1 MADKE
6 FLVDLEKGVIV
17 EEEPKKEEEIADEQG
32 GSDDEHGSSASNEDS
47 DDGHQEDSA
56 AGSEEEAAGTDAER
70 EAIRERRR
78 LERQQKKQAQR
89 EREDRLRRELQSER
103 TAREQLENRLS
114 VIERRA
120 TGMELSTLD
129 QHIKQA
135 ADAYNYFK
143 NQIAVASAAGDH
155 AAMSDAIEKMNAA
168 RDRSAQLDNIK
179 KGYQRQQKDPAPPLD
194 PVIANHAQEWMD
206 RNPWYDPDRKDQ
218 DSDLT
223 AVLDERLAREG
234 WNPRT
239 KEYWDEL
246 DARLKKYLPHRYKQS
261 YNSGSRSTVAPP
273 RVPVGGSGK
282 ETGAGS
288 NGSSNYRLSAERMSA
303 LREAGIEPGSKEF
316 VDAVK
321 RYRDYDKQHAA

>member
-17 EEEPKKEEEIADEQG
+17 EGEASIKKPEGENEDGTGEERGATISSEAT
-32 GSDDEHGSSASNEDS
+32 DDEHHDDAAVSA
-47 DDGHQEDSA
+47 
-56 AGSEEEAAGTDAER
+56 EEAAAGTDEER

-103 TAREQLENRLS
+103 AAREQLENRLS

-143 NQIAVASAAGDH
+143 NQIAVASASGDH

-168 RDRSAQLDNIK
+168 RDRAAQLNNVK
-179 KGYQRQQKDPAPPLD
+179 QGYQRQQKETPPPLD
-194 PVIANHAQEWMD
+194 PVVGNHAREWME
-206 RNPWYDPDRKDQ
+206 RNPWYDPDRGDV
-218 DSDLT
+218 DSDIT
-223 AVLDERLAREG
+223 AGIDERLAREG

-246 DARLKKYLPHRYKQS
+246 DARLKKYLPHRSKS
-261 YNSGSRSTVAPP
+261 VYNPNSKTPSTPP
-273 RVPVGGSGK
+273 RVPVGGSSR
-282 ETGAGS
+282 ESQGS
-288 NGSSNYRLSAERMSA
+288 NGGSNNYRLSAERMSA